1 MALLSLTPSISST
14 VYLYLYITEWRKNAK
29 KYFDP
34 LRSKSEKKVVFHKLL
49 EKKAQFLLCYH
60 KDRYVIVI
68 SYFVIDFVLS
78 YSQNSDGEIST
89 QFMTLTTLIVD
100 SLPIPIFSIVLQ
112 TQQTQQVLRTG
123 QIRYVVLRKNLR
135 KKNSARL
142 DRKSLGHVVFRHLND
157 QSSNG
162 S

>member
-34 LRSKSEKKVVFHKLL
+34 LRSKSEKK
-49 EKKAQFLLCYH
+49 LCSTNLRKRLCDQ
-60 KDRYVIVI
+60 KDRYVI

-78 YSQNSDGEIST
+78 YSSRIGREIST

-100 SLPIPIFSIVLQ
+100 SLPIPIFSIVL
-112 TQQTQQVLRTG
+112 
-123 QIRYVVLRKNLR
+123 
-135 KKNSARL
+135 
-142 DRKSLGHVVFRHLND
+142 
-157 QSSNG
+157 
-162 S
+162 